1 MRKSNQRNDSPF
13 ILSGNMKIPPSTA
26 MLNFCP
32 ASLCPSALLG
42 LCQLKDPEKTCY
54 GKDEERRYRDTCIP
68 SRMKMMDYLK
78 RSAAWSVA
86 NDLISLNETKR
97 KKITALRINEAGD
110 FFSQADLEYA
120 EMVAYYLSKHGITTY
135 CYTARRDLDFEDCE
149 HLVVNGSG
157 WMCHNRFQVAYAARP
172 APNGA
177 GWEVKDKHDAWI
189 HADHICPGDCRKCSR
204 CLVKTGQ
211 TTAVMLH

>member
-1 MRKSNQRNDSPF
+1 MTPPRNDVPF
-13 ILSGNMKIPPSTA
+13 VFGNKKLPRTTA
-26 MLNFCP
+26 VQNVCP
-32 ASLCPSALLG
+32 AALCPSALLG
-42 LCQLKDPEKTCY
+42 LCQLKDPASECY
-54 GKDEERRYRDTCIP
+54 AKREERVWANTCLP
-68 SRMKMMDYLK
+68 SRLHMWEYWDRGTPWSIAHDLVEHNRSK
-78 RSAAWSVA
+78 RS
-86 NDLISLNETKR
+86 
-97 KKITALRINEAGD
+97 KITALRINECGD
-110 FFSQADLEYA
+110 FRHRADVEKA

-177 GWEVKDKHDAWI
+177 GWEVKDKHNAWI
-189 HADHICPGDCRKCSR
+189 HADNICPGDCRKCSR
-204 CLVKTGQ
+204 CLIKTGQ